1 MAPNLLRDGQMFR
14 RLLLLMPF
22 AAIAVEAQVP
32 GAPVLQN
39 AFTNPGIAVAAN
51 FGSGT
56 GQSLFAAAAAYGFG
70 GRFQLSGAA
79 GAQRANGSTRGAY
92 GGRAAMSIFSFMS
105 DAVGIGAFA
114 GVGGATSTRINDV
127 VNNTAITNVPV
138 GASIS
143 YRRGIGT
150 TRGFSVYASP
160 IYRWTRS
167 DSAGTVTSGG
177 SLRGAAA
184 LDFAFSQSL
193 GVTVGGEFGGGNRG
207 SEGSLIGVA
216 ISFVPGRR

>member
-79 GAQRANGSTRGAY
+79 GAQRANGSTRCAY
-92 GGRAAMSIFSFMS
+92 GGHVPISIFSFMS
-105 DAVGIGAFA
+105 DVVPRGAFA
-114 GVGGATSTRINDV
+114 GVALVAAT
-127 VNNTAITNVPV
+127 A
-138 GASIS
+138 
-143 YRRGIGT
+143 
-150 TRGFSVYASP
+150 
-160 IYRWTRS
+160 
-167 DSAGTVTSGG
+167 
-177 SLRGAAA
+177 
-184 LDFAFSQSL
+184 
-193 GVTVGGEFGGGNRG
+193 
-207 SEGSLIGVA
+207 
-216 ISFVPGRR
+216 